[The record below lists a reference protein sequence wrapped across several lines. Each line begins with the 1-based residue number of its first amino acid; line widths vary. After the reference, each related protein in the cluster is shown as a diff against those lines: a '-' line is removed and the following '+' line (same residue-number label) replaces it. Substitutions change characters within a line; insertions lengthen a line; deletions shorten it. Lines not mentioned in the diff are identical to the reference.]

1 MDSGTNARGTG
12 ADAARAQRGGQAAAS
27 RRAGFRAAA
36 GALAGVALMIAGGC
50 ATPAADGTP
59 NPPPGPP
66 VLADLRSYRIDLKPR
81 QTLEIRLPS
90 NPSTGYRWVLLDP
103 VPPTVRQVDLRRE
116 PGQRSELAGAPGTEV
131 WQFEG
136 DAKGVGVLNFE
147 YRRTFEPPTVPP
159 AQRASFRVHV
169 R

>member
-1 MDSGTNARGTG
+1 VI
-12 ADAARAQRGGQAAAS
+12 ADMR
-27 RRAGFRAAA
+27 
-36 GALAGVALMIAGGC
+36 
-50 ATPAADGTP
+50 D
-59 NPPPGPP
+59 
-66 VLADLRSYRIDLKPR
+66 YRIDLALR
-81 QTLEIRLPS
+81 QVLEIRLPS
-90 NPSTGYRWVLLDP
+90 TPSTGYRWVLVDP

-116 PGQRSELAGAPGTEV
+116 PGRRTELAGAPGTEV

-136 DAKGVGVLNFE
+136 DSKGLGVLNFE